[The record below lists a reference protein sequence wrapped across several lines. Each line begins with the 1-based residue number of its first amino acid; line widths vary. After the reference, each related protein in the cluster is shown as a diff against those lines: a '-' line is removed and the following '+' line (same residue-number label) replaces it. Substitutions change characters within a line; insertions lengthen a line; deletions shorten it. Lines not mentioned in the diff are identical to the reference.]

1 MKNLLVLLFTFVTIC
16 MVRESAN
23 AQEVAQD
30 HLLREE
36 VRKLKLQLVSEK
48 QQRVDAELELLVFLN
63 RDLVGR
69 SIHSEEFRAA
79 KRIGLKLV
87 SDVPSNTEVWRTL
100 AHTKALEGLTLAQ
113 ATEILGPPADD
124 DIPFG
129 GIGGGDA
136 GQVTRKPGSYVWYDK
151 HDRSHVVQGLKAR
164 VKDGKLVDWAV
175 VRL

>member
-1 MKNLLVLLFTFVTIC
+1 

-87 SDVPSNTEVWRTL
+87 SDIPSNTEVWRTL

-113 ATEILGPPADD
+113 ATEILSL
-124 DIPFG
+124 IH
-129 GIGGGDA
+129 I
-136 GQVTRKPGSYVWYDK
+136 
-151 HDRSHVVQGLKAR
+151 
-164 VKDGKLVDWAV
+164 
-175 VRL
+175 